1 MNGLDKEIGELKTF
15 IADLKAERV
24 AQKEKEKRESWT
36 KYTSMSI
43 VFIAVLAAIATQWA
57 GKYSG
62 RTLVELN
69 NATFHQAK
77 ATDQWS
83 YYQANSI
90 KQNLYE
96 SIKELLPKD
105 PGAANADA
113 AKKRTRSRPRSPI
126 TTTARRTAE
135 KKRRTWKSCGTMPAP
150 LPPIPA
156 NTEAAWGLPWPFFRF
171 PSPWVPFVWSP
182 KRNGFGM
189 CPFFWLPWQRLKWS
203 WFGCI
208 EFE

>member
-1 MNGLDKEIGELKTF
+1 MDSLENELNELKSF
-15 IADLKAERV
+15 IADLKTDRA

-43 VFIAVLAAIATQWA
+43 VFIAVLAAIATQWS

-83 YYQANSI
+83 YFQANSI

-105 PGAANADA
+105 SGAGEAD
-113 AKKRTRSRPRSPI
+113 
-126 TTTARRTAE
+126 
-135 KKRRTWKSCGTMPAP
+135 
-150 LPPIPA
+150 
-156 NTEAAWGLPWPFFRF
+156 N
-171 PSPWVPFVWSP
+171 
-182 KRNGFGM
+182 
-189 CPFFWLPWQRLKWS
+189 
-203 WFGCI
+203 
-208 EFE
+208 